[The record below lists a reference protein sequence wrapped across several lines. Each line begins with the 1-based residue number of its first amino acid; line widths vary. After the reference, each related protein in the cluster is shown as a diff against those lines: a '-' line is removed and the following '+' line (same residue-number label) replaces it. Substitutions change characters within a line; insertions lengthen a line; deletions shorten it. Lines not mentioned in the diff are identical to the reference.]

1 MLISGHQSNEWCL
14 VSADS
19 NCTWE
24 DIQLLSFKSELT
36 FSQAPQCQC
45 LVLSWKGRLL
55 PHQVRF
61 ACLTFSQTVWPL
73 SGNICCIIY
82 VILSFVKTL
91 TAMQSNLLEMC
102 SIVLRCQSLSW
113 IWFNSAQKNSSR
125 ILEVFDLLNISLDI
139 ACTRET
145 TFTAG
150 GWKNA
155 TSYRVL
161 PTCTKA
167 STLREEGSKMPSHV

>member
-19 NCTWE
+19 NYTWE

-61 ACLTFSQTVWPL
+61 TCFDFLPDTIWEYLLHHLRHSVFCKDTDS
-73 SGNICCIIY
+73 
-82 VILSFVKTL
+82 
-91 TAMQSNLLEMC
+91 MQSNPCMQSKGVC
-102 SIVLRCQSLSW
+102 SKVLRCHSISW
-113 IWFNSAQKNSSR
+113 RWFNLALKNCSR
-125 ILEVFDLLNISLDI
+125 ILEVLDLLNISLDI
-139 ACTRET
+139 ACTST
-145 TFTAG
+145 LYKHFKAS

-155 TSYRVL
+155 TSFEYYLPVPRQVL
-161 PTCTKA
+161 
-167 STLREEGSKMPSHV
+167 

>member
-1 MLISGHQSNEWCL
+1 MNDVSSRQILIAHGKTYSSYHSSQNW
-14 VSADS
+14 
-19 NCTWE
+19 
-24 DIQLLSFKSELT
+24 LSPRHHN
-36 FSQAPQCQC
+36 AN
-45 LVLSWKGRLL
+45 VLSCLERVDCSPIKWDS
-55 PHQVRF
+55 HV
-61 ACLTFSQTVWPL
+61 LTFSQTL
-73 SGNICCIIY
+73 SGNTCCIIY

-139 ACTRET
+139 ARTRET